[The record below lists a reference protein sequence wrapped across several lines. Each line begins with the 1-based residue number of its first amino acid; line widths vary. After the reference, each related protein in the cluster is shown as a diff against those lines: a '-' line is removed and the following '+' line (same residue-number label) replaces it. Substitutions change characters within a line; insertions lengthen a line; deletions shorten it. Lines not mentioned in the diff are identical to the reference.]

1 MTVEVSSW
9 TEVSTAQAP
18 FKIVSEEMAV
28 MFEGSLIIALT
39 GVCTGSW
46 DRKRQYVSR
55 SVWWVLYEKKKKK
68 SVSNA
73 VIKPEIKKIHLIHEA
88 SSSRGGL
95 LFLLLLLHLFLP
107 SSFPV
112 TFSQPMSLLGL
123 ELPTFSPK
131 CHGRASMIVSEA
143 MCMQPA
149 NSSKA
154 GE

>member
-1 MTVEVSSW
+1 MQVSSW
-9 TEVSTAQAP
+9 TEVLTAQAP
-18 FKIVSEEMAV
+18 FRIVSEEMAV

-46 DRKRQYVSR
+46 DHKCQ
-55 SVWWVLYEKKKKK
+55 SVGVMGSSWKEKKTWLSASK
-68 SVSNA
+68 A
-73 VIKPEIKKIHLIHEA
+73 VIKPEIKQIHLILEA

-95 LFLLLLLHLFLP
+95 LFLLLLSHLFLP

-112 TFSQPMSLLGL
+112 TFSQPTSLLGL
-123 ELPTFSPK
+123 ELPTLSTK
-131 CHGRASMIVSEA
+131 CHGRAITIVSEA

-149 NSSKA
+149 FSSMA